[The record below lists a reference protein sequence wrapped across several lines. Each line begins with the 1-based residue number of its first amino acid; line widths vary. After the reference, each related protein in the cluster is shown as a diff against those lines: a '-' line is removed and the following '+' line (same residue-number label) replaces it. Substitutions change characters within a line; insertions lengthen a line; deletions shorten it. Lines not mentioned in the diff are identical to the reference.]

1 MKGLSQTKRTF
12 YFVGVDT
19 NISPDLVKVLFEN
32 IWFHILGLSASI
44 LCNSQSALPVI
55 MKCLDM
61 LRFSISTCLFLGMRT
76 EREAFAA
83 QLAKL
88 KYYRDSHDFGDRQED
103 YLINAEYREEAWY
116 KNIEAAAAADDPWC
130 VMGDIHILI
139 NELKESMQRR
149 QTVETLKSV
158 IKKINRGHKYLEN
171 TKVFIREGD
180 LAKKC
185 RSRYRTYRFFLFNDQ
200 LMYTDKGMS
209 GKWNPHNSLRLR
221 LTRVVDIP
229 DTLLLKNAFQILNP
243 VKSFVVHADCRSSKA
258 SWLRDIKDAIS
269 DANMRT
275 LISSRRL
282 SIEPPTTT
290 TAARCEE
297 DENTMLGFLS
307 KINCL

>member
-1 MKGLSQTKRTF
+1 MKGLSQSKRTF

-32 IWFHILGLSASI
+32 VWFHMLGLSTSI
-44 LCNSQSALPVI
+44 LSNSQSALPII

-83 QLAKL
+83 QLAKI
-88 KYYRDSHDFGDRQED
+88 KYYRDSIDFGDRQEE
-103 YLINAEYREEAWY
+103 YLINGEYRTESWY
-116 KNIEAAAAADDPWC
+116 KKIDEAAATDDPWC

-158 IKKINRGHKYLEN
+158 IKKINRGHKFLEN

-200 LMYTDKGMS
+200 LMYADKGMS

-221 LTRVVDIP
+221 LTRVVDVP
-229 DTLLLKNAFQILNP
+229 DTLLQKNAFQILNP
-243 VKSFVVHADCRSSKA
+243 VKSFVVHADSRSSKA
-258 SWLRDIKDAIS
+258 SWFRDIKDAIS
-269 DANMRT
+269 EANMRT
-275 LISSRRL
+275 LISTRRISL
-282 SIEPPTTT
+282 SSQDVT
-290 TAARCEE
+290 
-297 DENTMLGFLS
+297 DENTAPAQTIFGFLS
-307 KINCL
+307 EILS